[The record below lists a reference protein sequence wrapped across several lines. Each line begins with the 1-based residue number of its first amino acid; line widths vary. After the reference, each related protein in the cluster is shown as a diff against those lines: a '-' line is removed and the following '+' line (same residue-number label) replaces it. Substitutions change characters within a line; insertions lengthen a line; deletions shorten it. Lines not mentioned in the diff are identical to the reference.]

1 MLSILQQ
8 KNSITAFMVAKNNLN

>member
-8 KNSITAFMVAKNNLN
+8 QNSITAFMVAKNNLN